1 MEAKGCAAR
10 YHILPSYIFCI
21 HRIAY
26 RCRLPKF
33 KRSIYS
39 MFIGSGDR
47 IHRKTRKGAYIASRL
62 LGENHRS
69 ALTIGIS
76 MNTRGLME
84 LITLN
89 IGYDLGV
96 LPKQMFTM
104 LVIMS
109 IVSTYMATPLIRH
122 LMASERHVDAPLAQE
137 I

>member
-1 MEAKGCAAR
+1 MFFAYTGLRTDIGTLNSSEAFLQCLLVVA
-10 YHILPSYIFCI
+10 
-21 HRIAY
+21 IAFAGK
-26 RCRLPKF
+26 L
-33 KRSIYS
+33 
-39 MFIGSGDR
+39 G
-47 IHRKTRKGAYIASRL
+47 GAYIASRL
-62 LGENHRS
+62 LGENHRT

-109 IVSTYMATPLIRH
+109 IVSTYMATPLIRR
-122 LMASERHVDAPLAQE
+122 LMASERLINTPLAQE

>member
-1 MEAKGCAAR
+1 
-10 YHILPSYIFCI
+10 
-21 HRIAY
+21 
-26 RCRLPKF
+26 
-33 KRSIYS
+33 
-39 MFIGSGDR
+39 
-47 IHRKTRKGAYIASRL
+47 
-62 LGENHRS
+62 
-69 ALTIGIS
+69 

-109 IVSTYMATPLIRH
+109 VVSTYMATPLIRH
-122 LMASERHVDAPLAQE
+122 LMAPERQIDVPLAQE